1 MCGREAA
8 TTSCLPPLLWKSLK
22 VLSLALLWK
31 GLLTTKIEIGFGPK
45 AFPFLF
51 PQKSLLGVSDSGDV
65 QELVCPVFSAMSV
78 HLSRV
83 KDCAHPFPSLLLPSP
98 SK

>member
-1 MCGREAA
+1 M
-8 TTSCLPPLLWKSLK
+8 K
-22 VLSLALLWK
+22 VLYLALLWK
-31 GLLTTKIEIGFGPK
+31 GLLTTKGKRAQKPREEINGFGLK

-51 PQKSLLGVSDSGDV
+51 PQKPLLGVSDSGDV
-65 QELVCPVFSAMSV
+65 QELVCPLFSAMSV

-83 KDCAHPFPSLLLPSP
+83 MDYAHPFPSLLPLSP